1 MKRFLINNSL
11 TDYETGLTS
20 YLRSPEGDIYN
31 PAHDEIYQDMSHPMT
46 HYYIASSHNTYL
58 LQDQLRGP
66 SSVDAY
72 INALKMGCRCVEL
85 DCWDGESGEPIVYH
99 GHTLT
104 SKILFK
110 DVIEAINKY
119 AFEVSE

>member
-1 MKRFLINNSL
+1 MALNKHFVHPIS
-11 TDYETGLTS
+11 GLTS
-20 YLRSPEGDIYN
+20 YLRSPEGDIFN
-31 PAHDEIYQDMSHPMT
+31 SAHDEIHEDMTHPMT

-72 INALKMGCRCVEL
+72 VNALKKGCRCVEL
-85 DCWDGESGEPIVYH
+85 DCWDGEGEEPIVYH

-104 SKILFK
+104 SKILFR
-110 DVIEAINKY
+110 DILEAVNKY